1 MIEWIKIYW
10 NLLFSME
17 HFPMFEFYTLAI
29 LIYFMLISIKLTRNE
44 SKLDIQ
50 NELLHH
56 IIDEVE

>member
-1 MIEWIKIYW
+1 MIDWIKIYW

-17 HFPMFEFYTLAI
+17 YFPMFEFYTLAI
-29 LIYFMLISIKLTRNE
+29 LIYFILISIKLTRNE

>member
-17 HFPMFEFYTLAI
+17 FFPMFEFYTLLM
-29 LIYFMLISIKLTRNE
+29 LIYFIIISMRLNRIE
-44 SKLDIQ
+44 SMLDIQ
-50 NELLHH
+50 NELSHV